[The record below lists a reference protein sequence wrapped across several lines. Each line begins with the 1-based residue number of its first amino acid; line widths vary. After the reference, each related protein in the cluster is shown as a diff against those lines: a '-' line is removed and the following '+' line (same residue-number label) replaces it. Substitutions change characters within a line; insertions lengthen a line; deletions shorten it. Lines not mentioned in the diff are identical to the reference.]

1 MKKYEIVKDGK
12 SLYHIIASK
21 KGNEAEHFAASEL
34 QRVIY
39 ESTDVF
45 VPYFSDRCERRECEI
60 IIGTLPRD
68 TYKKL
73 DMSGVGDEG
82 FIIKTLGDDIVI
94 AGKTP
99 RGTLYGVYSFMEKF
113 MGYRCFRKDVEKIEK
128 LDSIVIDEQDI
139 VENPDFEYREAYFRF
154 AFDQG
159 FATKNKLN
167 ANLAQIPPE
176 RGGHMKF
183 FNYHHSFNDLVPPEK
198 YFEAHPEYYAEVN
211 GERMPTQLC
220 LSNPDV
226 LKIAVDRV
234 LSWKAENPHCNVFSV
249 AQNDNDLGMERYC
262 TCEKCRAVDEYEG
275 SPAGSNIHFVNAV
288 AREVRKVH
296 PDVLIHTFAYQ
307 YTKKAPKH
315 VRPDDNVIVRLC
327 NIECDFS
334 KPFEQLGK
342 KKGSEAE
349 DFITNMQEWTKICDR
364 VYLWDY
370 CVNFTN
376 YLQPFPNIHAMA
388 ENIRFYK
395 KNNIRGIL
403 EQGNFSYGGGAAL
416 DELKS
421 YVIAKL
427 LWDSSQD
434 VDALIEEFTDYM
446 YGKGGKYIRRYI
458 KLITEE
464 FSKYPF
470 KIFDFPDSP
479 YIKDDL
485 FEKCEELFCKAE
497 EAAENE
503 TVLERIKK
511 EHLSIEYVRT
521 VRIED
526 DKLRAEKT
534 DEFAKKVKHFKLTEI
549 FERRNL
555 NCSFECMKN
564 SRYALEGR
572 NDGWMYLYYI
582 MK

>member
-1 MKKYEIVKDGK
+1 MKKYEIVKNGK
-12 SLYHIIASK
+12 SLYHIIASIR
-21 KGNEAEHFAASEL
+21 GHEAEHFAASEL

-45 VPYFSDRCERRECEI
+45 VPYFSDRCERRDREI

-68 TYKKL
+68 IYKKL
-73 DMSGVGDEG
+73 DMSNVGEEG
-82 FIIKTLGDDIVI
+82 FIIKTIGDDIVI

-128 LDSIVIDEQDI
+128 LDTIIIDGQDYI
-139 VENPDFEYREAYFRF
+139 ENPDFEYREAYFRF
-154 AFDQG
+154 AFDPG
-159 FATKNKLN
+159 FAAKNKLN
-167 ANLAQIPPE
+167 GTLAPIPYE
-176 RGGHMKF
+176 RGGHTKF
-183 FNYHHSFNDLVPPEK
+183 FNFHHSFDDLVPAKE
-198 YFEAHPEYYAEVN
+198 YFGTHPEYFAEVN

-220 LSNPDV
+220 LSNPEV
-226 LKIAVDRV
+226 LKIATDKVFKWIKD
-234 LSWKAENPHCNVFSV
+234 NPYCKIFSV
-249 AQNDNDLGMERYC
+249 AQNDNDINMERYC
-262 TCEKCRAVDEYEG
+262 TCENCRRIDEYEQT
-275 SPAGSNIHFVNAV
+275 PAGSVIHFVNAI
-288 AREVRKVH
+288 AREVKKSH

-315 VRPDDNVIVRLC
+315 IRPDENVIVRLC

-334 KPFEQLGK
+334 KPFEELAK
-342 KKGSEAE
+342 IKDSEAY
-349 DFITNMQEWTKICDR
+349 DFVSNMKEWTKICDR

-370 CVNFTN
+370 CVNFTS
-376 YLQPFPNIHAMA
+376 YLQPFPNIYSMT

-395 KNNIRGIL
+395 KNNIRGVL

-427 LWDSSQD
+427 LWDSSLD
-434 VDALIEEFTDYM
+434 VDELIKEFTDYM
-446 YGKGGKYIRRYI
+446 YGNGAKYIREYI
-458 KLITEE
+458 NLITKE
-464 FSKYPF
+464 FSKYTF
-470 KIFDFPDSP
+470 KIFDFPNSE
-479 YIKDDL
+479 YIKDGL
-485 FEKCEELFCKAE
+485 FDKCEELFCKAE
-497 EAAENE
+497 AAAENE
-503 TVLERIKK
+503 VILERIKK
-511 EHLSIEYVRT
+511 EHLSIEFVRT

-526 DKLRAEKT
+526 DKIRSKKT

-564 SRYALEGR
+564 SRYSLEGR
-572 NDGWMYLYYI
+572 NDGWMYLYYT